1 MYPCAQ
7 HTHTHDIIFFNS
19 RLEGC
24 TVHKNDARVIRICL
38 FKFFLV
44 WSGEGALG
52 TENSPK
58 VAILRRGG
66 RLHLN
71 TALLC
76 FALLS

>member
-1 MYPCAQ
+1 M
-7 HTHTHDIIFFNS
+7 
-19 RLEGC
+19 
-24 TVHKNDARVIRICL
+24 
-38 FKFFLV
+38 

-71 TALLC
+71 TA
-76 FALLS
+76 FALLCSLERGFFLTLLTMWRMVGRG

>member
-1 MYPCAQ
+1 M
-7 HTHTHDIIFFNS
+7 
-19 RLEGC
+19 
-24 TVHKNDARVIRICL
+24 
-38 FKFFLV
+38 

-71 TALLC
+71 TA
-76 FALLS
+76 FALLCSLERGFFLNPTEYVENGGKRIMEEDGMV